1 MARSQAQPQARL
13 QSWRDMPAFRI
24 SQRTGFS
31 LPGELLLVAI
41 TLLALFFLVYP
52 TAWVILAS
60 FKTPGTMFSATEIEF
75 SIVNYLTLFQTGYAR
90 NIFNSLYLC
99 LAAVLISTV
108 VSVAAAYTFSRL
120 RFRWKRHIF
129 GSVLLGQCF
138 PWIILVTPLFILFA
152 RAGLLNNHLSML
164 FVYTAITIPFSVYLL
179 VGYLESVPR
188 QLDEAA
194 IIDGCTRFQVIWKI
208 VFPIMLPGIVA
219 TATYAFMLCWTE
231 YLFAL
236 AFLTKTDLKTMP
248 LGLYAFFGEDTA
260 EWGNI
265 MAASALTTFP
275 TLLLFLPLQ
284 TKLASGLAAGSVK
297 Q

>member
-1 MARSQAQPQARL
+1 
-13 QSWRDMPAFRI
+13 
-24 SQRTGFS
+24 
-31 LPGELLLVAI
+31 
-41 TLLALFFLVYP
+41 
-52 TAWVILAS
+52 ILAS
-60 FKTPGTMFSATEIEF
+60 FKTPATIFSATNFELTFE
-75 SIVNYLTLFQTGYAR
+75 NYVSLFKTGFGLY
-90 NIFNSLYLC
+90 IFNSLYLC
-99 LAAVLISTV
+99 IGAVLISTFI
-108 VSVAAAYTFSRL
+108 SVLAAYTFSRM
-120 RFRWKRHIF
+120 RFRGKRYIF
-129 GSVLLGQCF
+129 SSVLLGQCF

-152 RAGLLNNHLSML
+152 RMGLLNNHLSML
-164 FVYTAITIPFSVYLL
+164 FVYTAISIPFSVYLL

-188 QLDEAA
+188 ELDEAA
-194 IIDGCTRFQVIWKI
+194 IIDGCSRFEVIWRI
-208 VFPIMLPGIVA
+208 IFPIMLPGIVA

-248 LGLYAFFGEDTA
+248 LGLYAFFGENTA

-265 MAASALTTFP
+265 MAASALTTLP

>member
-1 MARSQAQPQARL
+1 MALARPSPL
-13 QSWRDMPAFRI
+13 APAFRV
-24 SQRTGFS
+24 SMQTGMS
-31 LPGELLLVAI
+31 LPMELVMVGLTLLV
-41 TLLALFFLVYP
+41 LLFLVYP
-52 TAWVILAS
+52 TAWIIISS
-60 FKTPGTMFSATEIEF
+60 FKTPETIFAGQGFDF
-75 SIVNYLTLFQTGYAR
+75 SIINYITLFQTGFAR
-90 NIFNSLYLC
+90 YIFNSLYLC
-99 LAAVLISTV
+99 IIAVLLSTF
-108 VSVAAAYTFSRL
+108 VSVLAAYTFSRM
-120 RFRWKRHIF
+120 RFRAKRYIF

-152 RAGLLNNHLSML
+152 RMGLLNNHFSML
-164 FVYTAITIPFSVYLL
+164 FVYTAISIPFSVYLL

-208 VFPIMLPGIVA
+208 VFPIMLPGVVA

-236 AFLTKTDLKTMP
+236 AFLTQMNLKTMP

>member
-1 MARSQAQPQARL
+1 MAAVTAPLPR
-13 QSWRDMPAFRI
+13 AFRI
-24 SQRTGFS
+24 NTGFS
-31 LPGELLLVAI
+31 LPGELLLVALTI
-41 TLLALFFLVYP
+41 LVMIFLVYP
-52 TAWVILAS
+52 TAWVIVAS
-60 FKTPGTMFSATEIEF
+60 FKTPATMFSATKFEF
-75 SIVNYLTLFQTGYAR
+75 TFENYTALFKTGFAR

-99 LAAVLISTV
+99 IGAVLISTF
-108 VSVAAAYTFSRL
+108 VSTIAAYTFSRM
-120 RFRWKRHIF
+120 RFRGKSMIF

-152 RAGLLNNHLSML
+152 KMGLLNNHLSML

-179 VGYLESVPR
+179 VGYLEAVPR
-188 QLDEAA
+188 SLDEAA
-194 IIDGCTRFQVIWKI
+194 IIDGCTRFQAIWLI
-208 VFPIMLPGIVA
+208 IFPIMLPGIVA

-236 AFLTKTDLKTMP
+236 AFLTKTELKTMP
-248 LGLYAFFGEDTA
+248 LALYAFFGEDTS
-260 EWGNI
+260 EWGKI
-265 MAASALTTFP
+265 MAASALTTAP